1 MKISYE
7 NRGACLD
14 LTYLDSE
21 LKLAR
26 RWQSLCKAAVREEI
40 QAKQQKGD
48 KHWVKGLKPIG
59 LPEDE

>member
-21 LKLAR
+21 SKLAR